1 MSKGVVI
8 FGVNNDR
15 IEYIRLALMS
25 AAFVKSNMGM
35 ETRVCVITDNDS
47 LAQYRDG
54 TGDYLP
60 EFNKWIDDVVIIDST
75 GSLNE
80 RTYRDTRYYSFKAN
94 FKNESRASVYDLSP
108 YDETLMIDCDYLVCN
123 DALNG
128 VWGNVEEVML
138 NKSAVGLMHNP
149 MAPEEIRLNAYGIKM
164 YWATV
169 VYFRKGD
176 KAKQMF
182 SLIEHIKENW
192 DFYKLTYDFPGH
204 LYRNDYSFS
213 IAIHI
218 LNGFTEENFAVDLPE
233 RVLLSALDLD
243 QLYGIT
249 DKKTLHFFAND
260 VNEAWKFYATRLSG
274 VSVHCMNKLSLLNNY
289 SEIMEVHNV

>member
-15 IEYIRLALMS
+15 IEYIRLAIMS
-25 AAFVKSNMGM
+25 AAFVKNNMGAA
-35 ETRVCVITDNDS
+35 TRVCLISDNDS

-54 TGDYLP
+54 QGGYLP
-60 EFNKWIDDVVIIDST
+60 EFSKWIDDVVIIDST

-94 FKNESRASVYDLSP
+94 FKNESRTSVYDLSP
-108 YDETLMIDCDYLVCN
+108 YDETLMIDCDYLVLN
-123 DALNG
+123 DGLNG
-128 VWGNVEEVML
+128 VWGNVEEVMI
-138 NKSAVGLMHNP
+138 NSHAVGLMHNP

-164 YWATV
+164 FWATV
-169 VYFRKGD
+169 VYFKKGE
-176 KAKQMF
+176 KAKQLF

-204 LYRNDYSFS
+204 LYRNDYAFS

-218 LNGFTEENFAVDLPE
+218 LNGFTEENFTVELPE
-233 RVLLSALDLD
+233 RTLLSALDLD
-243 QLYGIT
+243 QFYGIT

-260 VNEAWKFYATRLSG
+260 VKENWKFYATRISG
-274 VSVHCMNKLSLLNNY
+274 LSVHCMNKLSLLNNY
-289 SEIMEVHNV
+289 NEIMEVLS